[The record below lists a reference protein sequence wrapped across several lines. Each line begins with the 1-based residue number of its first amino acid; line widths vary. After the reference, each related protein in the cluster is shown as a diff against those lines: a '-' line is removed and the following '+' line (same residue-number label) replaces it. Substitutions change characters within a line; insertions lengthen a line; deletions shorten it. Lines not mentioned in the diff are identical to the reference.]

1 MPKRNDACRARSH
14 LAAHRCWI
22 LLVTA
27 ALAGCS
33 TAALQPVSKQASA
46 PTTIVYV
53 TRRGWHIDIGF
64 SIDALDPPL
73 AELTRELP
81 GAGYLIFGFGDKRYL
96 LAKNKSYGGMLAA
109 LWPGDGLSLVTGL
122 VASPE
127 EAFGAENVVQ
137 LRIDETQAHAIENF
151 LRNTLLIEDEVPQ
164 PFAMG
169 PYEGSLYFSTG
180 ERYSVVHTCNTWA
193 AEALASGSLPI
204 RSSGVIFAAQLWR
217 RVREVAASNPP

>member
-1 MPKRNDACRARSH
+1 MPKRD
-14 LAAHRCWI
+14 AAHRVRSRIAAHCCWI
-22 LLVTA
+22 LLITA

-33 TAALQPVSKQASA
+33 TTALPPVNKQASA

-73 AELTRELP
+73 AELTRDLP
-81 GAGYLIFGFGDKRYL
+81 GARYLIFGFGDKRYL

-122 VASPE
+122 TASPE

-137 LRIDETQAHAIENF
+137 LRIDQTQAHAIENF

-164 PFAMG
+164 PYAQG
-169 PYEGSLYFSTG
+169 PYEGGLYFSTG
-180 ERYSVVHTCNTWA
+180 ERYSVAHTCNTWA

-204 RSSGVIFAAQLWR
+204 HSRGVIFAGQLWR
-217 RVREVAASNPP
+217 QVHEVAAWP